1 MRMNRLT
8 LRNLVL
14 REMHNLMEDEDSPE
28 IEAEI
33 IDDEDADEESDE
45 ESHKDR
51 IASFEKGYEF
61 GHDDASDDDV
71 PEEDY
76 STDVDDEGNLD
87 YEDSNVYEETGMI
100 KSNLFML
107 AKKSL
112 ELHDEIGDSDDLPEW
127 VQEKIAVAS
136 YMMDTVHDY
145 LMYEM
150 VKGDIHEKKD
160 GRSKTRKYKGKE
172 YHATPSMVKAVKKGA
187 SYNQLAK
194 LAKWADEPAAV
205 VQAAK
210 IVAKGKPMS
219 RDDEGDL
226 EEGDAG
232 WEPLHQ
238 STGIMFFEDEEGVD
252 YPTPKSKGKKRG

>member
-1 MRMNRLT
+1 
-8 LRNLVL
+8 
-14 REMHNLMEDEDSPE
+14 MEDEDSPE

-33 IDDEDADEESDE
+33 IDDEDADE

-71 PEEDY
+71 SEEDY

-238 STGIMFFEDEEGVD
+238 STGIMFFEDEAGVD
-252 YPTPKSKGKKRG
+252 YPTPKSKGKKHG

>member
-1 MRMNRLT
+1 MRMNKLA
-8 LRNLVL
+8 LRRMVL
-14 REMHNLMEDEDSPE
+14 KEMHDLMENDVMPE
-28 IEAEI
+28 IDAEI
-33 IDDEDADEESDE
+33 IDDEEHEDE
-45 ESHKDR
+45 
-51 IASFEKGYEF
+51 
-61 GHDDASDDDV
+61 DV

-76 STDVDDEGNLD
+76 DTDVDEEGNFD

-100 KSNLFML
+100 KSNLFMMS
-107 AKKSL
+107 KKSL
-112 ELHDEIGDSDDLPEW
+112 ELHDAVGDRDDLPEW

-136 YMMDTVHDY
+136 YMIDTVHDY

-150 VKGDIHEKKD
+150 EKDNLHEKKD

-172 YHATPSMVKAVKKGA
+172 YRATPAMVSAVKKGA

-219 RDDEGDL
+219 RDEEDDLDENDS
-226 EEGDAG
+226 
-232 WEPLHQ
+232 WEPLRQ

>member
-1 MRMNRLT
+1 MRINKIA
-8 LRNLVL
+8 LRKLVL
-14 REMHNLMEDEDSPE
+14 REMHDHME
-28 IEAEI
+28 A
-33 IDDEDADEESDE
+33 DDDV
-45 ESHKDR
+45 HGDR

-61 GHDDASDDDV
+61 GHDDADHE
-71 PEEDY
+71 EEDE
-76 STDVDDEGNLD
+76 SDESDETEVDEEGDFD
-87 YEDSNVYEETGMI
+87 YEDSDVYEETGMI

-112 ELHDEIGDSDDLPEW
+112 ELHDEVGDGDDLPEW

-150 VKGDIHEKKD
+150 TKGELQEKKD
-160 GRSKTRKYKGKE
+160 GRSKSRKYKGKE
-172 YHATPSMVKAVKKGA
+172 YHATPAMVKAVKKGA

-194 LAKWADEPAAV
+194 LANWADEPAAV

-210 IVAKGKPMS
+210 IVAKGKPMT
-219 RDDEGDL
+219 RDDENVD
-226 EEGDAG
+226 EGEDG
-232 WEPLHQ
+232 FEPLHQ
-238 STGIMFFEDEEGVD
+238 STGIMFFEDEERVD

>member
-1 MRMNRLT
+1 MRINRLT

-33 IDDEDADEESDE
+33 IDDEDADEERDE

-226 EEGDAG
+226 EESDAG

>member
-1 MRMNRLT
+1 MRINRLA
-8 LRNLVL
+8 LRKLVL
-14 REMHNLMEDEDSPE
+14 REMHNLMEDDDMPE
-28 IEAEI
+28 IDAEV
-33 IDDEDADEESDE
+33 IDDEEEADEDD
-45 ESHKDR
+45 HKDR
-51 IASFEKGYEF
+51 VASFEKGYEF
-61 GHDDASDDDV
+61 AQ
-71 PEEDY
+71 
-76 STDVDDEGNLD
+76 DDEENESDETEVDEEGDFD
-87 YEDSNVYEETGMI
+87 YEDSDVYEETGMI

-107 AKKSL
+107 AKKSM
-112 ELHDEIGDSDDLPEW
+112 ELHDEVGDGDDLPEW

-160 GRSKTRKYKGKE
+160 GRSKSRKYKGKE
-172 YHATPSMVKAVKKGA
+172 YHATPAMVKAVKKGA

-219 RDDEGDL
+219 RGDEDDLDEGD
-226 EEGDAG
+226 EA

-252 YPTPKSKGKKRG
+252 YPTPKTKKRG

>member
-238 STGIMFFEDEEGVD
+238 STGIMFFEDEVGVD
-252 YPTPKSKGKKRG
+252 YPTPKSKGKKHG

>member
-1 MRMNRLT
+1 MRMNRLA
-8 LRNLVL
+8 LRKMIL
-14 REMHNLMEDEDSPE
+14 REMHDHMQDEDMPE
-28 IEAEI
+28 IEAEV
-33 IDDEDADEESDE
+33 IDDEEDEEHEDE
-45 ESHKDR
+45 
-51 IASFEKGYEF
+51 
-61 GHDDASDDDV
+61 DV

-76 STDVDDEGNLD
+76 DTDVDEEGNFD

-100 KSNLFML
+100 KSNLYML
-107 AKKSL
+107 SKKAH
-112 ELHDEIGDSDDLPEW
+112 ELHDEIGDRDDLPEW

-150 VKGDIHEKKD
+150 VKDDLHEKKD
-160 GRSKTRKYKGKE
+160 GRTKSRKYKGKE
-172 YHATPSMVKAVKKGA
+172 YRATPAMVSAVKKGA

-219 RDDEGDL
+219 RDDEEDDL
-226 EEGDAG
+226 DENDS
-232 WEPLHQ
+232 WEPLRQ
-238 STGIMFFEDEEGVD
+238 STGIMFFEDEEGID
-252 YPTPKSKGKKRG
+252 YPAPKAKGKKRG

>member
-1 MRMNRLT
+1 MRINKLA
-8 LRNLVL
+8 LRKLVL
-14 REMHNLMEDEDSPE
+14 REMHDHMNDEDMPE
-28 IEAEI
+28 IHAEI
-33 IDDEDADEESDE
+33 IEDEHNDPDETEVDA
-45 ESHKDR
+45 
-51 IASFEKGYEF
+51 
-61 GHDDASDDDV
+61 
-71 PEEDY
+71 
-76 STDVDDEGNLD
+76 EGNLD
-87 YEDSNVYEETGMI
+87 YEDSDVYEETGMI

-112 ELHDEIGDSDDLPEW
+112 ELHDAIGDRDDLSEW

-136 YMMDTVHDY
+136 HMIDTVHDY
-145 LMYEM
+145 LAYEM
-150 VKGDIHEKKD
+150 IKDELHEKKD
-160 GRSKTRKYKGKE
+160 GRAKSRKYKGKE
-172 YHATPSMVKAVKKGA
+172 YHATSAMVKAVKKGA

-219 RDDEGDL
+219 RDDEGEL
-226 EEGDAG
+226 EEGDEG

>member
-1 MRMNRLT
+1 MRMNRLA
-8 LRNLVL
+8 LRRMVL
-14 REMHNLMEDEDSPE
+14 KEMHYLMEDEDMPE
-28 IEAEI
+28 IDAEVI
-33 IDDEDADEESDE
+33 DEEDDEDM
-45 ESHKDR
+45 HKDR
-51 IASFEKGYEF
+51 VASFEKGYEF
-61 GHDDASDDDV
+61 GHDDSDDDV

-76 STDVDDEGNLD
+76 DTEVDEEGNFD

-100 KSNLFML
+100 KSNLFMMS
-107 AKKSL
+107 KKSL
-112 ELHDEIGDSDDLPEW
+112 ELHDGIGDRDDLPEW

-136 YMMDTVHDY
+136 YMIDTVHDY

-150 VKGDIHEKKD
+150 EKDNLHEKKN

-172 YHATPSMVKAVKKGA
+172 YRATPAMVSAVKKGA
-187 SYNQLAK
+187 SYKQLAN

-210 IVAKGKPMS
+210 IVAKGAPMS
-219 RDDEGDL
+219 RDDESDL
-226 EEGDAG
+226 DENDR

>member
-33 IDDEDADEESDE
+33 IDDEDADE

-172 YHATPSMVKAVKKGA
+172 YHATPAMVKAVKKGA

>member
-1 MRMNRLT
+1 MRMNRLA
-8 LRNLVL
+8 LRKMVL
-14 REMHNLMEDEDSPE
+14 KEMHYLMEDEDMPE
-28 IEAEI
+28 IDAEV
-33 IDDEDADEESDE
+33 IDDEDEDDEDDEEM
-45 ESHKDR
+45 HKDR
-51 IASFEKGYEF
+51 VASFEKGYEF
-61 GHDDASDDDV
+61 GQDDADEDV

-76 STDVDDEGNLD
+76 DTDVDEEGNFD

-100 KSNLFML
+100 KSNLFMMS
-107 AKKSL
+107 KKSL
-112 ELHDEIGDSDDLPEW
+112 ELHDGIGDRDDLPEW

-136 YMMDTVHDY
+136 YMIDTVHDY

-150 VKGDIHEKKD
+150 EKDNLQEKKG

-172 YHATPSMVKAVKKGA
+172 YRATPAMVSAVKKGA
-187 SYNQLAK
+187 SYNQLAR

-219 RDDEGDL
+219 RDDEEDVL
-226 EEGDAG
+226 DENDS
-232 WEPLHQ
+232 WEPLRQ

-252 YPTPKSKGKKRG
+252 YPAPKTKGKKRG